1 MREVTRRRS
10 VHALEDDGQVCVGRH
25 RRWYREGCALALALE
40 LVGERWTLLIV
51 RELML
56 GPCRFNELRLALPGI
71 SAKVLTERL
80 EGLEARG
87 ILGPV
92 WLPPP
97 LAVSAYALSPKGA
110 GLTPV
115 LRELV
120 RWASPL
126 EGRGGGLPITPVS
139 LMLALHALVDPELI
153 GDLAAWIVFEVA
165 ERRFAARLTG
175 DGLDIHPCSESLT
188 EPDLHFRAPRAV
200 DYLPLFTGKVAL
212 GDEGCAVTLCGD
224 RELAS
229 RVIELIV
236 RSLACKR

>member
-10 VHALEDDGQVCVGRH
+10 DHAFDGDAQACTGGH
-25 RRWYREGCALALALE
+25 RRWYREGCALAFALE

-80 EGLEARG
+80 DGLEGRG

-110 GLTPV
+110 GLAPV

-120 RWASPL
+120 RWAWPL
-126 EGRGGGLPITPVS
+126 EGRDGDLPLTPVS

-200 DYLPLFTGKVAL
+200 DYLSLFTGKVAL
-212 GDEGCAVTLCGD
+212 GDEGCVVTLCGD
-224 RELAS
+224 RALAG
-229 RVIELIV
+229 RVIDLMV
-236 RSLACKR
+236 RSLARER